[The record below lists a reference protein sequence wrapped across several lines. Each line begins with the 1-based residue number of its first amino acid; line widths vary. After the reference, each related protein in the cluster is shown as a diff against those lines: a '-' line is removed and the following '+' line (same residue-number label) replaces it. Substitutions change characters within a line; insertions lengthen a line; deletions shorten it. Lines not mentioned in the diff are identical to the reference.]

1 MQVFTT
7 PLHYATKVSEY
18 LVQHKVALRLLQ
30 RVDAVLQSTSEQP
43 VSWHDADGSIN
54 PKRFAATVRKQKDG
68 ALRIALFKL
77 RNAAILDDDK
87 QVQHL
92 LTCRSPGIM
101 CAIAAALPRIY
112 LDGIPPIASRSVLL
126 PYETMEIDMRGR
138 IDIAGDGKYAYID
151 LGEVKRQLEY
161 ADAVNQLGISL
172 ATIGW
177 VVQVGCHVADQ
188 DMRLVGRLMVPKSS
202 LKADFVAPDQRK
214 RAVSE

>member
-1 MQVFTT
+1 
-7 PLHYATKVSEY
+7 
-18 LVQHKVALRLLQ
+18 
-30 RVDAVLQSTSEQP
+30 
-43 VSWHDADGSIN
+43 
-54 PKRFAATVRKQKDG
+54 
-68 ALRIALFKL
+68 
-77 RNAAILDDDK
+77 
-87 QVQHL
+87 
-92 LTCRSPGIM
+92 M

-138 IDIAGDGKYAYID
+138 IDIAGGGKYAYID

-202 LKADFVAPDQRK
+202 LKAYFVAPDQRK
-214 RAVSE
+214 SAVSE